1 MPQNRVQGSREWIAV
16 RAYKATELESMVM
29 YGRRIQVL
37 RARMVELWVRNMWSA
52 GCSGRLRGYKNENA
66 PLDFNRARIV

>member
-29 YGRRIQVL
+29 YGRGIQVL

-52 GCSGRLRGYKNENA
+52 GYRGRWCGYKNENA
-66 PLDFNRARIV
+66 PLDFNRARII

>member
-16 RAYKATELESMVM
+16 RVYKATELESMVM
-29 YGRRIQVL
+29 YGGGIQVL

-52 GCSGRLRGYKNENA
+52 G
-66 PLDFNRARIV
+66 

>member
-1 MPQNRVQGSREWIAV
+1 MPQNRVQGCREWIVV
-16 RAYKATELESMVM
+16 REYKAIKLESMVK
-29 YGRRIQVL
+29 YGGRVEVL

-52 GCSGRLRGYKNENA
+52 GWSGRLCGYKNENA